1 MHMAITFQSPR
12 LHVVHQ
18 VATLQHVRFIRTQ
31 QVASEVIYIKI
42 YSRNRDDSGKTTFW
56 PVLFSITAA
65 MSFPV
70 IDGVKRRR
78 FDREGVV
85 QLDPSAFL
93 TWCSE
98 VRYGPTTTIISHLEE
113 HLIFCPRVPLLESMI
128 NNYTHEA

>member
-85 QLDPSAFL
+85 QLDPSGSL
-93 TWCSE
+93 G
-98 VRYGPTTTIISHLEE
+98 VPDLVLRGPLRTD
-113 HLIFCPRVPLLESMI
+113 
-128 NNYTHEA
+128 NNYYLTS